1 MGRTAHQTIHM
12 DCSGLA
18 KPVASVLGL
27 AVNLRIEINIVENDS
42 VCSCQVQA
50 LSSCSSGQQKDKD
63 AIGGIVK
70 PASSESCL

>member
-27 AVNLRIEINIVENDS
+27 AVNLRIEINIVQNDS